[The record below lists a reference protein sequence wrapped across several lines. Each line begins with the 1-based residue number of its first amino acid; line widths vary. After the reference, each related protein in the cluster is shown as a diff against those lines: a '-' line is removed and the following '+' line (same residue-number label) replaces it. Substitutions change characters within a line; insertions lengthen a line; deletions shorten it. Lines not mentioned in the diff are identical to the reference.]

1 MKPSFIKFFLFTMI
15 ISLLV
20 MIGIFSKIFFT
31 SNTSFKTSSKEIFIP
46 SVDTKNSAY
55 DSIIFLV
62 DNLNFFRKAAELK
75 KFNPSPGR
83 YILKKGMSNNEI
95 INNLRSKNK
104 PLNLTFNN
112 KLTIAH
118 FSSHV
123 SNYIEPDSISI
134 IESFYDK
141 TFLITNNLNKQ
152 NVFSI
157 CLPNTYQFFWNT
169 SANQFRDRMHKE
181 YNKFWNK
188 KREEARKKINLTRTE
203 VSILASIVQM
213 ESYRNDERKMVA
225 KVYLNRL
232 KKRMRLQADPTVI
245 FAKRNKLNNYN
256 LKINR
261 VLYEDLKIN
270 SPYNTYMFRG
280 LPPGPICMPDIS
292 SIDAVLFPSNHNYLY
307 FVADPLR
314 AGYHNYAT
322 NLISHNKNK
331 KVYTDWLKTKKN
343 SF

>member
-20 MIGIFSKIFFT
+20 IIGIFSKIFFT

-123 SNYIEPDSISI
+123 SNFIEPDSISI

-169 SANQFRDRMHKE
+169 SANQFRDRMLKE

-213 ESYRNDERKMVA
+213 ESYRKDERKMVA

-270 SPYNTYMFRG
+270 SPYNTYRFRG
-280 LPPGPICMPDIS
+280 LPPGLICMPDIS

-307 FVADPLR
+307 FVADPFR

-343 SF
+343 SL